1 MEEKFQSQKEQM
13 STVSVLIDQLKNQF
27 EDLSHNSSDRIEYL
41 EFTQKLNE
49 LKSKFADAQKESKY
63 AIEAARWL
71 YEKRDFFITYSSILI
86 FDERFRIR
94 GEEHLSI
101 TVEGYKKF
109 QKDLDTLFSWIINY
123 LAAGGLTPKTL
134 RRGLLNTPVEYKFYQ
149 KVFESILDEHILNA
163 DMDEVSF
170 DALQLLID
178 YFNRFLIDRE
188 CQEI

>member
-1 MEEKFQSQKEQM
+1 LEEKFQSQIEQM

-71 YEKRDFFITYSSILI
+71 YEKRDFFIKYSSILI

-94 GEEHLSI
+94 GEDHLSI
-101 TVEGYKKF
+101 TVEGYRNF
-109 QKDLDTLFSWIINY
+109 QKDLDTLFSWIINS
-123 LAAGGLTPKTL
+123 LAADGMTPKTL
-134 RRGLLNTPVEYKFYQ
+134 RRGLLNIPVEYRFYQ

-170 DALQLLID
+170 DALQILID